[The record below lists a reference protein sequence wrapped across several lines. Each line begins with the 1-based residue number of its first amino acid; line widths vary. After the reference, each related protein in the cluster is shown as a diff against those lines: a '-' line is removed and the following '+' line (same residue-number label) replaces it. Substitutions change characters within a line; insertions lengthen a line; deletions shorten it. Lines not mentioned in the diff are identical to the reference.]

1 MLHPCS
7 EGEEWHDLSCYDQLC
22 NSSECGRDKFFA
34 ILCPLLESSA
44 GNRST
49 SYFQHEKK
57 IYQKPDGTKG
67 SKWELV
73 EKMSTLSEVSRLLAD
88 KMFGKNRHETYLQH
102 VFRKV
107 LGSRGRANLRKNIGD
122 SDVIVY
128 SDFSKGTLFFHVY
141 YLKFLYF

>member
-1 MLHPCS
+1 MIYLVMIS
-7 EGEEWHDLSCYDQLC
+7 FVILLNVEEINSLQSQNHYLNLQLAKEVLVISNMKR
-22 NSSECGRDKFFA
+22 NS
-34 ILCPLLESSA
+34 
-44 GNRST
+44 
-49 SYFQHEKK
+49 
-57 IYQKPDGTKG
+57 YQKPDGTKG

-128 SDFSKGTLFFHVY
+128 SDFSKGTLFFM
-141 YLKFLYF
+141 FTI